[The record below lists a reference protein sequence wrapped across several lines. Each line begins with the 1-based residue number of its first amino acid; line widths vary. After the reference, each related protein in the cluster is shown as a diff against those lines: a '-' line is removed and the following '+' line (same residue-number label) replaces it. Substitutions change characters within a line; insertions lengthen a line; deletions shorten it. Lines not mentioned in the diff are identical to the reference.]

1 MGRVVLGGDCRNDG
15 QWGKVKSRRSW
26 AAEKAR
32 GGKTM
37 ENYMGT
43 SIQECSDGY
52 LQMGISSVDLHV
64 MPMKIGGMG
73 ECLLNECMTAY
84 TIPLWGCVC
93 VCVCWTPMNMCI
105 EETEGS
111 LCKGEGTP
119 GLP

>member
-1 MGRVVLGGDCRNDG
+1 MGQSKEQEVLGGR
-15 QWGKVKSRRSW
+15 
-26 AAEKAR
+26 ETR

-37 ENYMGT
+37 ENYMGP

-84 TIPLWGCVC
+84 TIPPWACVC
-93 VCVCWTPMNMCI
+93 CTLMNMCI